1 MTARERLVK
10 LLRREAEETRKAMP
24 SDPPSPTGH
33 RIDVASMRAYA
44 DLCETVAA
52 EHAVEVLFEAI

>member
-10 LLRREAEETRKAMP
+10 MLRREAEDTRRGFPRSAPAFVEM
-24 SDPPSPTGH
+24 
-33 RIDVASMRAYA
+33 AAYA

-52 EHAVEVLFEAI
+52 EHAVEVAMEAL